1 MSSTAKKRLWWVG
14 VSVSGLAFLYLFAVF
29 FGLVGGGAVVGG
41 GVSWTDWAVGAVLGG
56 LIVQSI
62 SFFGRP
68 RSLLVPLAWLIIAAG
83 LPFVLF
89 GLFNRMT
96 FLCLVIAQLVI
107 LLRHQ
112 RKPPQIRPNAKPWY
126 HDI

>member
-1 MSSTAKKRLWWVG
+1 MSSTAKKWLWRMG

-29 FGLVGGGAVVGG
+29 FGLVGGG
-41 GVSWTDWAVGAVLGG
+41 VSWSDWAVGAALGG

-89 GLFNRMT
+89 GLPNTMT
-96 FLCLVIAQLVI
+96 LLCLVIAQLVI

-112 RKPPQIRPNAKPWY
+112 RKPPQIHPNAKPWY
-126 HDI
+126 G